1 MRIYEITDENLF
13 LMSLLV
19 LNNKI
24 EKDLETTELK
34 YELVKDS
41 SNLLKYNLLEE
52 DINPAI
58 LEINNFIN
66 LSKQYLDINDIELK
80 DLLNRLTLTLQK
92 FKSIKNEITRKT

>member
-66 LSKQYLDINDIELK
+66 LSKQ
-80 DLLNRLTLTLQK
+80 
-92 FKSIKNEITRKT
+92 